1 MKTTQNHK
9 EEIKDIA
16 MFGML
21 TFAMACIAITG
32 NGVIDWILRIFG
44 I

>member
-1 MKTTQNHK
+1 MKTHQNHS

-16 MFGML
+16 IFGML
-21 TFAMACIAITG
+21 TSAMACIAITG
-32 NGVIDWILRIFG
+32 NAVIDWILHIFG